1 MQSYEKC
8 LPSVSER
15 NIRRLNF
22 DKMKKLKL
30 KKVTLSEV
38 PADSLNGING
48 GDQQNQSIILQTI
61 ASLTVTIIVSSA
73 ITSGIHCN
81 SSATRPNNSET
92 SRCLCNP

>member
-1 MQSYEKC
+1 MLAYEKC

-48 GDQQNQSIILQTI
+48 GAQQAQSILQTI
-61 ASLTVTIIVSSA
+61 ASVTVITIISAA

-81 SSATRPNNSET
+81 SSATRPDNSAT

>member
-1 MQSYEKC
+1 MQAYEKC

-22 DKMKKLKL
+22 DKMEKLKL

-48 GDQQNQSIILQTI
+48 GAQQNQSILQTI
-61 ASLTVTIIVSSA
+61 ASLTVSIIISSA

>member
-1 MQSYEKC
+1 MPAYEKC

-22 DKMKKLKL
+22 DKMQKLKL
-30 KKVTLSEV
+30 KKVTLSEM

-48 GDQQNQSIILQTI
+48 GAQQNQSILQTI
-61 ASLTVTIIVSSA
+61 ASVTVSIILTSVV
-73 ITSGIHCN
+73 TSGIHCN
-81 SSATRPNNSET
+81 SSATRPNNSQT